1 MQITTQGKQ
10 GFSRLIRHPMRLD
23 YHHLYRL
30 WELLITATVAFV
42 AIEVPEHFVLEYNI
56 AARPVVYW
64 LVTLVL
70 CADVFVQWYR
80 IASQRVSPAE
90 NSHRLAI
97 APDRGWL
104 IVDLVAAIPLRV
116 LPGGALFELLRL
128 LKLARMAQFMQ
139 RWRRQ
144 AVQHAQILRLVFF
157 VCWLFITAHWLA
169 CGWLAIGGID
179 MEADEFSKYLRALY
193 WCITTLATVGYG
205 DIVPKTNLQTVYTM
219 VVMLLGV
226 GVYGY
231 VIGNVTNL
239 VANIDLAK
247 THYRENMERLAAFMK
262 YRNIP
267 PTLQRRLRDYYAY
280 LWENRLGYDESTVLA
295 DLPESLR
302 TEVAVFLRRDFIE
315 RAPLFQ
321 GASHEL
327 VREMALQLRPIVFT
341 PGDFVFRAGQYGHN
355 MYFISRG
362 MVEIIAPDG
371 TTVLTTLSDGQFFG
385 ELALLFSQPR
395 TASVCAVDYC
405 DLYTLDK
412 DTFDHVLT
420 RYPEFA
426 AHIKEVADE
435 RNPQTTQA

>member
-1 MQITTQGKQ
+1 
-10 GFSRLIRHPMRLD
+10 MRLD
-23 YHHLYRL
+23 YHYFYRL
-30 WELLITATVAFV
+30 WDLLITAIMAFV
-42 AIEVPEHFVLEYNI
+42 AIEVPEHYVLEYNI
-56 AARPVVYW
+56 TAHPVVYW

-70 CADVFVQWYR
+70 CVDVFVQWYC
-80 IASQRVSPAE
+80 IAPQLVSPVE
-90 NSHRLAI
+90 HSRRGAI

-104 IVDLVAAIPLRV
+104 IVDLVAAIPFRV
-116 LPGGALFELLRL
+116 LPGGELFELLRL
-128 LKLARMAQFMQ
+128 LKLARIAQLMR
-139 RWRRQ
+139 RWQRQ
-144 AVQHAQILRLVFF
+144 AVQNAQILRLVFF

-179 MEADEFSKYLRALY
+179 MEADDFSKYLRALY

-205 DIVPKTNLQTVYTM
+205 DIVPKTNLQTVYNM

-239 VANIDLAK
+239 VANMDLAK
-247 THYRENMERLAAFMK
+247 THYREKMERLGAFMR

-267 PTLQRRLRDYYAY
+267 PILQRRLRDYHAY
-280 LWENRLGYDESTVLA
+280 LWENRLGYDESSVLA
-295 DLPESLR
+295 DLPDSLR

-327 VREMALQLRPIVFT
+327 VREMALQLRPVVFT
-341 PGDFVFRAGQYGHN
+341 PGDFIFRAGQYGYN

-362 MVEIIAPDG
+362 TVEIIAPDG
-371 TTVLTTLSDGQFFG
+371 TTVLTALTDGQFFG

-395 TASVCAVDYC
+395 TASVRAVDYC

-412 DTFDHVLT
+412 DTFDQVLT

>member
-1 MQITTQGKQ
+1 
-10 GFSRLIRHPMRLD
+10 MRLD

-30 WELLITATVAFV
+30 WDLLITATMAFV
-42 AIEVPEHFVLEYNI
+42 AIEVPEHYVLEYNVT
-56 AARPVVYW
+56 AHPVVYW

-70 CADVFVQWYR
+70 CIDVFVQWYR
-80 IASQRVSPAE
+80 MGPQLVSPAE
-90 NSHRLAI
+90 HRRRWALAPNI
-97 APDRGWL
+97 GWL
-104 IVDLVAAIPLRV
+104 IVDLVAAIPFRF
-116 LPGGALFELLRL
+116 LPGGALLELLRL
-128 LKLARMAQFMQ
+128 LKLARVAQLM
-139 RWRRQ
+139 RNWRRQ
-144 AVQHAQILRLVFF
+144 AVQNAQILRLVFF

-179 MEADEFSKYLRALY
+179 MEADDFSKYLRALY

-231 VIGNVTNL
+231 VIGNVTTL
-239 VANIDLAK
+239 VANMDLAK
-247 THYRENMERLAAFMK
+247 THYREKMERLAAFMR

-327 VREMALQLRPIVFT
+327 VREMALQLRPVVFT
-341 PGDFVFRAGQYGHN
+341 PGDFIFRAGQYGYN

-362 MVEIIAPDG
+362 TVEIIAPDG
-371 TTVLTTLSDGQFFG
+371 NHDRRNHVYRLYLVGHATRQEVG
-385 ELALLFSQPR
+385 R
-395 TASVCAVDYC
+395 TACRSAG
-405 DLYTLDK
+405 
-412 DTFDHVLT
+412 
-420 RYPEFA
+420 
-426 AHIKEVADE
+426 
-435 RNPQTTQA
+435 

>member
-1 MQITTQGKQ
+1 
-10 GFSRLIRHPMRLD
+10 MRLD
-23 YHHLYRL
+23 YYHLYRL
-30 WELLITATVAFV
+30 WDLLITATMAFV

-56 AARPVVYW
+56 TAHPVVYW

-70 CADVFVQWYR
+70 CVDVFVQWYR
-80 IASQRVSPAE
+80 MVPQLVSPAE
-90 NSHRLAI
+90 NSRRWVI
-97 APDRGWL
+97 APDIGWL
-104 IVDLVAAIPLRV
+104 IVDLMAAIPFRV
-116 LPGGALFELLRL
+116 LPGGELFELLRL
-128 LKLARMAQFMQ
+128 LKLARIAQFMR
-139 RWRRQ
+139 RWQRQ
-144 AVQHAQILRLVFF
+144 AVQNAQILRLVFF

-179 MEADEFSKYLRALY
+179 MEADDFSKYLRALY

-231 VIGNVTNL
+231 VIGNVTTL
-239 VANIDLAK
+239 VANMDLAK
-247 THYRENMERLAAFMK
+247 THYREKMERLAAFMR

-280 LWENRLGYDESTVLA
+280 LWENRLGYDESSVLA
-295 DLPESLR
+295 DLPDSLR

-327 VREMALQLRPIVFT
+327 VREMALQLRPVVFT
-341 PGDFVFRAGQYGHN
+341 PGDFIFRAGQYGYN

-362 MVEIIAPDG
+362 TVEIIDPDG
-371 TTVLTTLSDGQFFG
+371 TTVIATLTDGQFFG

-395 TASVCAVDYC
+395 TASVRAVDYC

-412 DTFDHVLT
+412 DTFDQVLT

-426 AHIKEVADE
+426 VHIKEVADE

>member
-1 MQITTQGKQ
+1 
-10 GFSRLIRHPMRLD
+10 
-23 YHHLYRL
+23 
-30 WELLITATVAFV
+30 
-42 AIEVPEHFVLEYNI
+42 
-56 AARPVVYW
+56 
-64 LVTLVL
+64 
-70 CADVFVQWYR
+70 
-80 IASQRVSPAE
+80 
-90 NSHRLAI
+90 
-97 APDRGWL
+97 
-104 IVDLVAAIPLRV
+104 VAAIPFRV

-128 LKLARMAQFMQ
+128 LKLARVAQLMR
-139 RWRRQ
+139 RWGRQ
-144 AVQHAQILRLVFF
+144 AVQNAQILRLVFF
-157 VCWLFITAHWLA
+157 VCWLLITAHWLA

-179 MEADEFSKYLRALY
+179 MEADDFSKYLRGLY

-205 DIVPKTNLQTVYTM
+205 DIVPKTNLQTVYAM

-247 THYRENMERLAAFMK
+247 THYRENMERLAAFMR

-267 PTLQRRLRDYYAY
+267 PTLQRRLRDYHAY

-295 DLPESLR
+295 DLPDSLR

-315 RAPLFQ
+315 RAPLFH

-327 VREMALQLRPIVFT
+327 VREMALQLRPVVFT
-341 PGDFVFRAGQYGHN
+341 PGDFIFRAGQYGNN

-362 MVEIIAPDG
+362 TVEIIAPDG
-371 TTVLTTLSDGQFFG
+371 TTVMTTLTNGEFFG

-395 TASVCAVDYC
+395 TASIRAVNYC

-412 DTFDHVLT
+412 DTFDRVLMQ
-420 RYPEFA
+420 YPEFA
-426 AHIKEVADE
+426 SHMREVADE

>member
-1 MQITTQGKQ
+1 
-10 GFSRLIRHPMRLD
+10 MRLD
-23 YHHLYRL
+23 YYHLHRL
-30 WELLITATVAFV
+30 WDPLITTIMAFV
-42 AIEVPEHFVLEYNI
+42 AIEVPAHFVLDYDI
-56 AARPVVYW
+56 FDSPVLYW

-70 CADVFVQWYR
+70 CVDMFVQWYR
-80 IASQRVSPAE
+80 IVPQLVSPAE
-90 NSHRLAI
+90 NSRQWAM
-97 APDRGWL
+97 APNIGWRM
-104 IVDLVAAIPLRV
+104 VDLVAVLPFRV

-128 LKLARMAQFMQ
+128 LKLARMAQLMG

-144 AVQHAQILRLVFF
+144 SVQHAQILRLVFF
-157 VCWLFITAHWLA
+157 VCWLFIIAHWLA

-205 DIVPKTNLQTVYTM
+205 DIVPKTNLQTVYAM

-247 THYRENMERLAAFMK
+247 THYRENMERLAAFMR

-267 PTLQRRLRDYYAY
+267 PALQRRLSDYYAY

-295 DLPESLR
+295 DLPDSLR
-302 TEVAVFLRRDFIE
+302 IEVAVFLRRDFIE
-315 RAPLFQ
+315 RAPLFH

-327 VREMALQLRPIVFT
+327 VREMALQLRPVVFT
-341 PGDFVFRAGQYGHN
+341 PGDFIFRAGQYGQN

-362 MVEIIAPDG
+362 TVDIIAPDG
-371 TTVLTTLSDGQFFG
+371 STVLTALTDGEFFG

-395 TASVCAVDYC
+395 TASVRAVDYC

-426 AHIKEVADE
+426 AHIREEAG
-435 RNPQTTQA
+435 RRSPQTTQA

>member
-1 MQITTQGKQ
+1 
-10 GFSRLIRHPMRLD
+10 
-23 YHHLYRL
+23 
-30 WELLITATVAFV
+30 
-42 AIEVPEHFVLEYNI
+42 VLG
-56 AARPVVYW
+56 V
-64 LVTLVL
+64 
-70 CADVFVQWYR
+70 DVFVQWYR
-80 IASQRVSPAE
+80 IVPQPVSSAE
-90 NSHRLAI
+90 NSRQWAI
-97 APDRGWL
+97 APNIGWRM
-104 IVDLVAAIPLRV
+104 VDLVAVLPFRV

-128 LKLARMAQFMQ
+128 LKLARMAQLMR
-139 RWRRQ
+139 RWRHQ
-144 AVQHAQILRLVFF
+144 AVQNAQILRLVFF
-157 VCWLFITAHWLA
+157 VCWLFIIAHWLA

-247 THYRENMERLAAFMK
+247 SHYRENMERLAAFMR

-267 PTLQRRLRDYYAY
+267 PALQRRLNDYYAY

-295 DLPESLR
+295 DLPDSLR
-302 TEVAVFLRRDFIE
+302 IEVAVFLRRDFIE

-327 VREMALQLRPIVFT
+327 VREMALQLRPVVFT
-341 PGDFVFRAGQYGHN
+341 PGDFIFRAGQYGHN

-362 MVEIIAPDG
+362 TVEIIAPDG
-371 TTVLTTLSDGQFFG
+371 STVLTTLTDGQFFG

-395 TASVCAVDYC
+395 TASVRSVDYC

-426 AHIKEVADE
+426 AQIKEEAGR

>member
-1 MQITTQGKQ
+1 M
-10 GFSRLIRHPMRLD
+10 HLD

-30 WELLITATVAFV
+30 WDLLITATMVFV

-56 AARPVVYW
+56 AAYPVVYW

-70 CADVFVQWYR
+70 CVDVFVQWYR
-80 IASQRVSPAE
+80 TVPRLVGSAE
-90 NSHRLAI
+90 HRLRWAT
-97 APDRGWL
+97 AHNMAWL
-104 IVDLVAAIPLRV
+104 MVDLVAATPFRV

-128 LKLARMAQFMQ
+128 LKLARIAQLMR

-144 AVQHAQILRLVFF
+144 AVQHAQIMRLVFF
-157 VCWLFITAHWLA
+157 VFWLSITAHWLA

-179 MEADEFSKYLRALY
+179 MEADEFSRYLRALY

-205 DIVPKTNLQTVYTM
+205 DIVPKTNLQTAYAM
-219 VVMLLGV
+219 VVMILGV

-247 THYRENMERLAAFMK
+247 THYRENMERLAAFMR
-262 YRNIP
+262 YRNLP
-267 PTLQRRLRDYYAY
+267 PTLQRRLRDYYTY
-280 LWENRLGYDESTVLA
+280 LWDNRLGYDESTVLA

-302 TEVAVFLRRDFIE
+302 TEVAIFLRRDFIE

-327 VREMALQLRPIVFT
+327 VREIALQLHPVVFT
-341 PGDFVFRAGQYGHN
+341 PGDFIFRAGQYGNN

-362 MVEIIAPDG
+362 TVEIIAPDG
-371 TTVLTTLSDGQFFG
+371 TTVLRTLTDGHFFG

-395 TASVCAVDYC
+395 TANVRAVDYC

-412 DTFDHVLT
+412 DTFDRVLT

-435 RNPQTTQA
+435 YKPQATQL

>member
-1 MQITTQGKQ
+1 
-10 GFSRLIRHPMRLD
+10 MRLD
-23 YHHLYRL
+23 YHSLCRL
-30 WELLITATVAFV
+30 WDLLITAIMAFV
-42 AIEVPEHFVLEYNI
+42 ALEVPAHFVLQYDIFDN
-56 AARPVVYW
+56 PVVYW
-64 LVTLVL
+64 LITLVL
-70 CADVFVQWYR
+70 CVDVFVQR
-80 IASQRVSPAE
+80 DHTVPLLVSHVE
-90 NSHRLAI
+90 NSRRWTLA
-97 APDRGWL
+97 PNLRWL
-104 IVDLVAAIPLRV
+104 MVDLVVVLPFRV

-128 LKLARMAQFMQ
+128 LKLARIAQLMR

-157 VCWLFITAHWLA
+157 VCWLFIIAHWLA

-247 THYRENMERLAAFMK
+247 THYRENMERLAAFMR

-280 LWENRLGYDESTVLA
+280 LWENHLGYDESTVLA
-295 DLPESLR
+295 DLPDSLR
-302 TEVAVFLRRDFIE
+302 TEVALFLRRDFIE
-315 RAPLFQ
+315 HASLFE

-327 VREMALQLRPIVFT
+327 VREMALQLRPVVFT
-341 PGDFVFRAGQYGHN
+341 PGDFIFRAGQYGHN

-362 MVEIIAPDG
+362 TVEIIAPDG
-371 TTVLTTLSDGQFFG
+371 STVLTTLTDGQFFG

-395 TASVCAVDYC
+395 TATVRAVNYC

-426 AHIKEVADE
+426 AHIKEEAD
-435 RNPQTTQA
+435 RRSPQTTQA

>member
-1 MQITTQGKQ
+1 
-10 GFSRLIRHPMRLD
+10 MRLN

-30 WELLITATVAFV
+30 WDLLITTVMAFV
-42 AIEVPEHFVLEYNI
+42 AIEVPAHFVLEYDIFDN
-56 AARPVVYW
+56 PVVYW
-64 LVTLVL
+64 FITLVL
-70 CADVFVQWYR
+70 CVDVFVQRYR
-80 IASQRVSPAE
+80 MVPQLVTPVE
-90 NSHRLAI
+90 NSRRWALASNI
-97 APDRGWL
+97 GWL
-104 IVDLVAAIPLRV
+104 MVDLVAVLPFRI

-128 LKLARMAQFMQ
+128 LKLARIAQLMR
-139 RWRRQ
+139 RWRHQ
-144 AVQHAQILRLVFF
+144 SVQHAQILRLVFF
-157 VCWLFITAHWLA
+157 VCWLFIIAHWLA

-247 THYRENMERLAAFMK
+247 THYRENMERLAAFMR

-280 LWENRLGYDESTVLA
+280 LWENHLGYDESTVLA
-295 DLPESLR
+295 DLPDSLR
-302 TEVAVFLRRDFIE
+302 IEVAVFLRRDFIE

-327 VREMALQLRPIVFT
+327 VREMALQLRPVVFT
-341 PGDFVFRAGQYGHN
+341 PGDFIFRAGQYGYN

-362 MVEIIAPDG
+362 TVEIIAADG
-371 TTVLTTLSDGQFFG
+371 HTVMAILKDSDESPFFG
-385 ELALLFSQPR
+385 ERALLFSQPR
-395 TASVCAVDYC
+395 NASIRAVDYC

-420 RYPEFA
+420 RYPAFA
-426 AHIKEVADE
+426 AQIKEEAGK
-435 RNPQTTQA
+435 RTTNPTTA

>member
-1 MQITTQGKQ
+1 
-10 GFSRLIRHPMRLD
+10 MRLD
-23 YHHLYRL
+23 YYHLYRL
-30 WELLITATVAFV
+30 WDLLITATMAFV
-42 AIEVPEHFVLEYNI
+42 AIEVPEHYVLEYNVT
-56 AARPVVYW
+56 AHPVVYW

-70 CADVFVQWYR
+70 CVDVFVQWYR
-80 IASQRVSPAE
+80 MVPQLVSPAE
-90 NSHRLAI
+90 NSRRWVI
-97 APDRGWL
+97 APDIGWL
-104 IVDLVAAIPLRV
+104 IVDLMAAIPFRV
-116 LPGGALFELLRL
+116 LPGGELFELLRL
-128 LKLARMAQFMQ
+128 LKLARIAQFMR
-139 RWRRQ
+139 RWQRQ
-144 AVQHAQILRLVFF
+144 AVQNAQILRLVFF

-179 MEADEFSKYLRALY
+179 MEADDFSKYLRALY

-231 VIGNVTNL
+231 VIGNVTTL
-239 VANIDLAK
+239 VANMDLAK
-247 THYRENMERLAAFMK
+247 THYREKMERLAAFMR

-280 LWENRLGYDESTVLA
+280 LWENRLGYDESSVLA
-295 DLPESLR
+295 DLPDSLR

-327 VREMALQLRPIVFT
+327 VREMALQLRPVVFT
-341 PGDFVFRAGQYGHN
+341 PGDFIFRAGQYGYN

-362 MVEIIAPDG
+362 TVEIIDPDG
-371 TTVLTTLSDGQFFG
+371 TTVIATLTDGQFFG

-395 TASVCAVDYC
+395 TASVRAVDYC

-412 DTFDHVLT
+412 DTFDQVLT

-426 AHIKEVADE
+426 VHIKEVADE

>member
-1 MQITTQGKQ
+1 
-10 GFSRLIRHPMRLD
+10 MRLD
-23 YHHLYRL
+23 YYRLYRL
-30 WELLITATVAFV
+30 WDLLITAIMAFV

-56 AARPVVYW
+56 TAHPVVYW

-70 CADVFVQWYR
+70 CVDVFVQWYR
-80 IASQRVSPAE
+80 MIPQLVSPAE
-90 NSHRLAI
+90 NSHRWAI
-97 APDRGWL
+97 APDIGWL
-104 IVDLVAAIPLRV
+104 IVDLMAAIPFRV

-128 LKLARMAQFMQ
+128 LKLARIAQLMG
-139 RWRRQ
+139 RWQRQ
-144 AVQHAQILRLVFF
+144 AVQNAQILRLVFF

-231 VIGNVTNL
+231 VIGNVTTL
-239 VANIDLAK
+239 VANMDLAE
-247 THYRENMERLAAFMK
+247 THYREKMERLAAFMR

-280 LWENRLGYDESTVLA
+280 LWENRLGYDESSVLA
-295 DLPESLR
+295 DLPDSLR

-327 VREMALQLRPIVFT
+327 VREMALQLRPVVFT
-341 PGDFVFRAGQYGHN
+341 PGDFIFRAGQYGYN

-362 MVEIIAPDG
+362 TVEIIAPDG
-371 TTVLTTLSDGQFFG
+371 TTVLTTLTDGQFFG

-395 TASVCAVDYC
+395 TASVRAVDYC

-412 DTFDHVLT
+412 DTFDQVLT

-426 AHIKEVADE
+426 VHIKEAADE

>member
-1 MQITTQGKQ
+1 
-10 GFSRLIRHPMRLD
+10 MRLD
-23 YHHLYRL
+23 YHSLNRL
-30 WELLITATVAFV
+30 WDLLITASMAFV
-42 AIEVPEHFVLEYNI
+42 AIEVPAHFVLAYDI
-56 AARPVVYW
+56 FDSAGAYW
-64 LVTLVL
+64 LITLVL
-70 CADVFVQWYR
+70 CVDVCVQGYHK
-80 IASQRVSPAE
+80 APQLVSWAE
-90 NSHRLAI
+90 SRRRWVLA
-97 APDRGWL
+97 PSMPWF
-104 IVDLVAAIPLRV
+104 IVDLVAVIPFRV

-128 LKLARMAQFMQ
+128 LKLARIAQLMG
-139 RWRRQ
+139 RWQRQ

-157 VCWLFITAHWLA
+157 VCWLLIIAHWLA

-179 MEADEFSKYLRALY
+179 MEMDEFSKYLRALY
-193 WCITTLATVGYG
+193 WCLTTLATVGYG
-205 DIVPKTNLQTVYTM
+205 DIVPKTNLQTAYAM

-247 THYRENMERLAAFMK
+247 THYRENMERLAAFMQ

-267 PTLQRRLRDYYAY
+267 PALQRRLRDYYAY
-280 LWENRLGYDESTVLA
+280 LWENHLGYDESTVLA
-295 DLPESLR
+295 DLPDSLR
-302 TEVAVFLRRDFIE
+302 TEVALFLRRDYIE
-315 RAPLFQ
+315 HAPLFQ

-327 VREMALQLRPIVFT
+327 VREMALQLRPVVFT
-341 PGDFVFRAGQYGHN
+341 PGDFIFRVGQYGHN

-362 MVEIIAPDG
+362 TVEIIAPDG
-371 TTVLTTLSDGQFFG
+371 TTVLTTLTDGQFFG

-395 TASVCAVDYC
+395 TASVRAVDYC

-426 AHIKEVADE
+426 AYIKEAAG
-435 RNPQTTQA
+435 RRSPQTTQA

>member
-1 MQITTQGKQ
+1 
-10 GFSRLIRHPMRLD
+10 MRLH

-30 WELLITATVAFV
+30 WDLLITATMAFV

-56 AARPVVYW
+56 TAHPVIYW
-64 LVTLVL
+64 LVTLAL
-70 CADVFVQWYR
+70 CVDVFVQWYR
-80 IASQRVSPAE
+80 LAPRLVSPAE
-90 NSHRLAI
+90 YTPRWAI
-97 APDRGWL
+97 APDIRWL
-104 IVDLVAAIPLRV
+104 LVDLVAAIPFRV
-116 LPGGALFELLRL
+116 LPGGALFELFRL
-128 LKLARMAQFMQ
+128 LKLARVAQLMR
-139 RWRRQ
+139 RWGRQ
-144 AVQHAQILRLVFF
+144 AVQNAQILRLVFF
-157 VCWLFITAHWLA
+157 VCWLLITAHWLA

-179 MEADEFSKYLRALY
+179 LEADDFSKYLRGLY

-205 DIVPKTNLQTVYTM
+205 DIVPKTNLQTVYAM

-247 THYRENMERLAAFMK
+247 THYRENMERLAAFMR

-267 PTLQRRLRDYYAY
+267 PTLQRRLRDYHAY

-295 DLPESLR
+295 DLPDSLR

-315 RAPLFQ
+315 RAPLFH

-327 VREMALQLRPIVFT
+327 VREMALQLRPVVFT
-341 PGDFVFRAGQYGHN
+341 PGDFIFRAGQYGNN

-362 MVEIIAPDG
+362 TVEIIAPDG
-371 TTVLTTLSDGQFFG
+371 TTVMTTLTNGEFFG

-395 TASVCAVDYC
+395 TASIRAVDYC

-412 DTFDHVLT
+412 DTFDRVLMQ
-420 RYPEFA
+420 YPEFA
-426 AHIKEVADE
+426 SHMREVADE